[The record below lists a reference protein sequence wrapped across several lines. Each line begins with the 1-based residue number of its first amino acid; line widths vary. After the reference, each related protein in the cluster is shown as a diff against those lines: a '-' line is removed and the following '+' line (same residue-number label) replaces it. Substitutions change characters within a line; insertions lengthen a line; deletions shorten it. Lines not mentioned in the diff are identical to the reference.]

1 MLVYL
6 EAEHGDGWGIGMGF
20 LAWEWDSLPGAETNL
35 RGVMV
40 KENAGGDLT
49 TGQCCPSTLGLW

>member
-1 MLVYL
+1 MYL
-6 EAEHGDGWGIGMGF
+6 YAEHVMGDGGGGGGGAPSPGM
-20 LAWEWDSLPGAETNL
+20 ETNF

-49 TGQCCPSTLGLW
+49 TGQCCPSTLGRW

>member
-1 MLVYL
+1 MYL
-6 EAEHGDGWGIGMGF
+6 YAEHVMVSVLELGGGAPSPGM
-20 LAWEWDSLPGAETNL
+20 ETNF

-49 TGQCCPSTLGLW
+49 TGQCCPSTLGRW